1 MSRDA
6 LFTPGKIGA
15 VQTAHRV
22 VLAPM
27 TRLRN
32 GADHV
37 PSDLSVEYYRQRS
50 SVPGTLLVTEGTIIA
65 PSAGGIPFVPGIWS
79 PAQIAAWK
87 KVVDAVHDNKSF
99 IFLQLW
105 AVGRVADKD
114 LLEKEGVTTGLVS
127 SGDIALDDEH
137 TKPRPLSK
145 AEIDEYVS
153 WFVRGAKNA
162 VEEAGFDGVEVHG
175 ANGYLVDQFI
185 QDVTNNRTDA
195 YGGSIENRARFPLE
209 IIAALSDVIG
219 ASRVAIRL
227 SPWGRFQGM
236 RMDDPVPQF
245 SFIVRTLSE
254 RHPDLAYI
262 HATAPDSEPETLD
275 FIRKLW
281 SPRPM
286 VVCGRYTPEA
296 ALETAEEAAK
306 NGENLFIAFARHF
319 LANPDLPKR
328 IQKRLPLNPYD
339 ESTFYAPGFPQGYI
353 DYPFAE

>member
-6 LFTPGKIGA
+6 LFTAGQIGD
-15 VQTAHRV
+15 VHTNHRI

-32 GADHV
+32 SADHV

-79 PAQIAAWK
+79 FEQLAAWK
-87 KVVDAVHDNKSF
+87 KVVAAVHENKSF

-114 LLEKEGVTTGLVS
+114 LLENEGVTTGVVS
-127 SGDIALDDEH
+127 SGDVALDDTH
-137 TKPRPLSK
+137 PRPRPLSK

-162 VEEAGFDGVEVHG
+162 VEGAGFDGVEVHG

-185 QDVTNNRTDA
+185 QDATNNRTDS
-195 YGGSIENRARFPLE
+195 YGGSIENRAQFPLE
-209 IIAALSDVIG
+209 IIAALSDAIG

-245 SFIVRTLSE
+245 SYLVRTLAE
-254 RHPDLAYI
+254 RRPDLAYI
-262 HATAPDSEPETLD
+262 HATAPDSGPETLD
-275 FIRKLW
+275 FIRKIW

-286 VVCGRYTPEA
+286 VVCGGYTPES
-296 ALETAEEAAK
+296 ALETAEEASK
-306 NGENLFIAFARHF
+306 NGENLCIAFARHF

-328 IQKRLPLNPYD
+328 IQERLPLNPYD

-353 DYPFAE
+353 DYPPAE

>member
-6 LFTPGKIGA
+6 LFTSGKIGA
-15 VQTAHRV
+15 LQTAHRV
-22 VLAPM
+22 VLAPL

-32 GADHV
+32 SPDHV

-50 SVPGTLLVTEGTIIA
+50 SVPGTLLITEGTIIA
-65 PSAGGIPFVPGIWS
+65 PSAGGIPFVPGIWNS
-79 PAQIAAWK
+79 EQIAAWK

-99 IFLQLW
+99 VFLQLW

-114 LLEKEGVTTGLVS
+114 LLEHEGVTTGVVS
-127 SGDIALDDEH
+127 SGDVAPDEKH
-137 TKPRPLSK
+137 PQPRPLSNT
-145 AEIDEYVS
+145 EIDEYVS

-162 VEEAGFDGVEVHG
+162 VEKAGFDGVEVHG

-185 QDVTNNRTDA
+185 QDVTNNRTDE

-209 IIAALSDVIG
+209 IIAALSDAIG

-245 SFIVRTLSE
+245 SFIVRTLAE
-254 RHPDLAYI
+254 RHPDLACI

-275 FIRKLW
+275 FMRKIW

-286 VVCGRYTPEA
+286 VVCGGYTPESALA
-296 ALETAEEAAK
+296 AAEEAAK

-328 IQKRLPLNPYD
+328 IQKCLPLNPYD
-339 ESTFYAPGFPQGYI
+339 EPTFYAPGFPQGYI